1 LHTEPELSHGRI
13 DIRSVRYLTVT
24 PMQVNFPCIHSVA
37 EIHRDSIVKKTGAR
51 SIGQRIYLS
60 SRQKEPPAII
70 LKNVRLRW
78 NVENKNH
85 HPREAT
91 FLEDKCRCTTRNTAA
106 NLALL
111 RGAVL
116 MIWKKTSP
124 DRPAPDFIRRN
135 QRKLDPLIHLIARN
149 QRIREMQ

>member
-1 LHTEPELSHGRI
+1 LHTDPELSHGRI
-13 DIRSVRYLTVT
+13 DIRSVRYLSVT

-37 EIHRDSIVKKTGAR
+37 EIHRDSTVKKTKIR
-51 SIGQRIYLS
+51 TIGQRIYLS
-60 SRQKEPPAII
+60 SRQAEPPASI
-70 LKNVRLRW
+70 LNKVRLRW

-85 HPREAT
+85 HPRDAT

-116 MIWKKTSP
+116 MIWKKTCS

-135 QRKLDPLIHLIARN
+135 QRKLDPLIHIIGKN
-149 QRIREMQ
+149 QRLREMQ